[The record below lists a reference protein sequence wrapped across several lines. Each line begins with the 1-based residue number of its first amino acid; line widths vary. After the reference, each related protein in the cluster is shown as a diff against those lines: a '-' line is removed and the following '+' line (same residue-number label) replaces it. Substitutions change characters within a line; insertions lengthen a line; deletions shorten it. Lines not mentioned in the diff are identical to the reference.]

1 MKKLTLLAGSLV
13 LVLALAVGG
22 CVDNDRSLTVIKVLI
37 PDDECVYTVD
47 EYFRSSGLLDL
58 AFPGYGGEPYY
69 ALGVQVRN
77 ALPPVPSC
85 ETGNLYAHDIQLE
98 RVEIRYSFPQGRE
111 VVEGMA
117 PALLLLEDQ
126 ESQLLI
132 SGTFGA
138 ETDENILA
146 FTAIQSQVGA
156 LLFSLGEDADQVV
169 LGINIKLIG
178 STLGGDRIESNEFL
192 YPINLCW
199 GCLTDFACEDGS
211 YPACLPGQ
219 DSVDFDL
226 CDDSAL

>member
-1 MKKLTLLAGSLV
+1 MKKITLLAGF

-22 CVDNDRSLTVIKVLI
+22 CVENDRSFTIIKVLI
-37 PDDECVYTVD
+37 PDAASECDYTVD
-47 EYFRSSGLLDL
+47 DYFRSSGLMDL
-58 AFPGYGGEPYY
+58 SFPGYGGEAFY

-98 RVEIRYSFPQGRE
+98 RVEIRYSFPQGRDE
-111 VVEGMA
+111 VERLA
-117 PALLLLEDQ
+117 PAALLLEDQ

-138 ETDENILA
+138 ETEENILV
-146 FTAIQSQVGA
+146 FIAIQSQVGA
-156 LLFSLGEDADQVV
+156 QLYSLGESADDVT
-169 LGINIKLIG
+169 LGVSIRLIG

-192 YPINLCW
+192 YPIRLCW
-199 GCLTDFACEDGS
+199 GCLTDFACADGS

-219 DSVDFDL
+219 DSVDFEL
-226 CDDSAL
+226 CEDSVL

>member
-1 MKKLTLLAGSLV
+1 MKKLTLLAGF

-22 CVDNDRSLTVIKVLI
+22 CVENDRSLTVIKVLI
-37 PDDECVYTVD
+37 PDGDCVYAVD
-47 EYFRSSGLLDL
+47 DYFRSSGLLDL
-58 AFPGYGGEPYY
+58 AFPGYSGEPYY

-138 ETDENILA
+138 ETTENILA

-156 LLFSLGEDADQVV
+156 LLFALGEDADQVV

-192 YPINLCW
+192 YPISLCW

-226 CDDSAL
+226 CEDSAL